1 LPDLNEIYKDCSEQ
15 QKEALAL
22 AIAGEMSN
30 KPYPSVAQCYI
41 DRTAVVGARTK
52 VWWYARVLQQV
63 ILGDDVSIGGGTE
76 IGRGSYIGSR
86 SRIGANCFLPPNTKI
101 GERVFIGPNVTMCDD
116 KRPKVPGP
124 MDPPYVASPPVI
136 GNDAV
141 IGASVTILPGVIIGE
156 YAFIGAGAL
165 VTKDVPAHAIWI
177 GVPAKA
183 A

>member
-22 AIAGEMSN
+22 AIAQDISGV
-30 KPYPSVAQCYI
+30 PFPSVAQCYI

-76 IGRGSYIGSR
+76 VGRGSRIGNK

-116 KRPKVPGP
+116 KFPKVPGP
-124 MDPPYVASPPVI
+124 LDPPYNAQPPVI

-156 YAFIGAGAL
+156 RAFVGAGAV
-165 VTKDVPAHAIWI
+165 VTKDVPADTRVI
-177 GVPAKA
+177 GFPAKA